1 MAETK
6 ETIRELRSDR
16 GYVKGSITRL
26 CGSCSDSDVATML
39 IHNLKVKRSK
49 LESLYT
55 EYESLNKKIFFLSE
69 SSDDEDFSAV
79 EDKYFSVMARLQDA
93 IDQKTVSAKHE
104 DANDIAESH
113 SRTNLPTIQ
122 MSCFQGEYSEYQPFI
137 SLFDSLIHRD
147 KHLDSLQKL
156 YYLRSY
162 LKCEPYDLIKNLP
175 LSNESY
181 LKARQLLDERYNNKY
196 KIQTEH
202 ISQLLD
208 LSPLSKSTSAN
219 IRSFVSST
227 KQILAAI
234 ENLNNDIKYWD
245 PIFFCILTRKLDTYT
260 ARAYQ
265 MERDDNMEPK
275 VKDFIEF
282 LEKRALAMENA
293 EPTNSKGSKVVV
305 NVAAQKPS
313 ANACFHCKSTTHK
326 LFNCKSFKLL
336 SALERLNFTK
346 AQGLCQVCLNKH
358 NGKC

>member
-1 MAETK
+1 MADAK
-6 ETIRELRSDR
+6 EAIRELRSNR
-16 GYVKGSITRL
+16 GYVKASITRL
-26 CGSCSDSDVATML
+26 CGSCTDSDIEAML
-39 IHNLKVKRSK
+39 LPNLKVKLTK
-49 LESLYT
+49 LESLFT
-55 EYESLNKKIFFLSE
+55 EYEGFSKKLFFLSD
-69 SSDDEDFSAV
+69 SSDDEDYSVV
-79 EDKYFSVMARLQDA
+79 EGKYFSVMAKLQDA
-93 IDQKTVSAKHE
+93 IEKKNVPAKH
-104 DANDIAESH
+104 DDSYDAESC
-113 SRTNLPTIQ
+113 SRTKLPTIQ

-181 LKARQLLDERYNNKY
+181 LKARQLLDDRYNNKY
-196 KIQTEH
+196 KILNEH
-202 ISQLLD
+202 IAQLLD

-227 KQILAAI
+227 KQIIAAI

-245 PIFFCILTRKLDTYT
+245 PIILCILTRKLDTYT

-293 EPTNSKGSKVVV
+293 EPTTSKSSKVVV
-305 NVAAQKPS
+305 NVAAQKTS
-313 ANACFHCKSTTHK
+313 ANAC
-326 LFNCKSFKLL
+326 LYY
-336 SALERLNFTK
+336 SAAISAGGRIAVK
-346 AQGLCQVCLNKH
+346 
-358 NGKC
+358 

>member
-1 MAETK
+1 MADAK
-6 ETIRELRSDR
+6 EAIRELRSNR
-16 GYVKGSITRL
+16 GYVK
-26 CGSCSDSDVATML
+26 
-39 IHNLKVKRSK
+39 
-49 LESLYT
+49 
-55 EYESLNKKIFFLSE
+55 
-69 SSDDEDFSAV
+69 
-79 EDKYFSVMARLQDA
+79 LQDA
-93 IDQKTVSAKHE
+93 IEKKNVPAKH
-104 DANDIAESH
+104 DDSYDAESC
-113 SRTNLPTIQ
+113 SRTKLPTIQ

-181 LKARQLLDERYNNKY
+181 LKARQLLDDRYNNKY
-196 KIQTEH
+196 KILNEH
-202 ISQLLD
+202 IAQLLD

-227 KQILAAI
+227 KQIIAAI

-245 PIFFCILTRKLDTYT
+245 PIILCILTRKLDTYT

-282 LEKRALAMENA
+282 LEK
-293 EPTNSKGSKVVV
+293 G
-305 NVAAQKPS
+305 PS
-313 ANACFHCKSTTHK
+313 SRYGECGAHNFQEQQGGCQCSGTEDFCE
-326 LFNCKSFKLL
+326 CLL
-336 SALERLNFTK
+336 IL
-346 AQGLCQVCLNKH
+346 
-358 NGKC
+358 